1 MQNKKII
8 IIGIAGPSASGKS
21 LLANTISKELGSSR
35 VAVIS
40 EDCYYNDLRDMDYE
54 ERNKVNFD
62 HPDSLDHNLLLE
74 HLKILRRG
82 ESVEVP
88 QYDFNQHARTAKTMP
103 IENHWII
110 VLEGILLFA
119 DPLLREQMDMRI
131 FMDSSLDTCLIRRLR
146 RDIEE
151 RGRSVESVLN
161 AYETQVRPMYL
172 QFIEPSKRYADLIVP
187 RGGKNTVAIDLIKTK
202 MRQLLDVAY

>member
-1 MQNKKII
+1 MKDKKVI

-21 LLANTISKELGSSR
+21 LLANTIAKELGSSR

-40 EDCYYNDLRDMDYE
+40 EDCYYNDLSGMTPE
-54 ERNKVNFD
+54 ERNNINFD
-62 HPDSLDHNLLLE
+62 HPDALDHNLLLE
-74 HLKILRRG
+74 HLKVLRQG
-82 ESVEVP
+82 KSVAIP
-88 QYDFNQHARTAKTMP
+88 QYDFHHHARTTETIT

-146 RDIEE
+146 RDIKE
-151 RGRSVESVLN
+151 RGRSVECVLK

-202 MRQLLDVAY
+202 MRQLLDVVY